1 MAGILSSFVLAGL
14 LTAGP
19 ADVFSF
25 DGPQVTARTVGSV
38 GFFTQGPVPFANLF
52 ERGRGSAELFVQDRI
67 AVPQATY
74 GDVARLEATF
84 QIGGE
89 SYRVELV
96 QGGFPPAQ
104 AMTATPVTGP
114 VPPPPAQLISGGVV
128 LGQDLHGSSG
138 LGSPAMTRVQAATA
152 VWGVGRVWRNGA
164 LLSDTAVIH
173 VAALSQ
179 GAHADDDT
187 FQLLPAARPGDTE
200 LHVLV
205 WNLPRALEPRG
216 FIQFG
221 FDDVNIDFNGT
232 PVPAVAFVPTAGVF
246 VGVAP
251 PSTPV
256 PGGASL
262 GLVPNSGLSQQQQQQ
277 GVGGSGLVGTG
288 QVGTGGFSGTQLGQG
303 QGGTGGLAGIQTGQG
318 QGGTGQGGTGQGDTG
333 LGGTDGLADPLAT
346 ERAETADVT
355 LPGPQR
361 AVAGDVLNPFLD
373 TGRVSLSTQNPGDPD
388 VGTPG
393 NQTTPIVPPAFLTP
407 DTPGRVAISAG
418 EPARPGQTDAQF
430 PGQQTPIIPE
440 GFQSPARVS
449 IADELPPATVGGF
462 VPLTPGPQQQSTF
475 LSTSGSFSV
484 VPLAPGVS
492 GPEFAF
498 GGTRVTT
505 GVVRTPE
512 PQQVATPAVPLVAT
526 PLPLNAQQPPPLV
539 ANPQP
544 LNGQSAVPLISTPTP
559 LNSQPIIA
567 TPPGATTSPVT
578 GTPAATAVPGLVPG
592 ATQGTG
598 GATGGFTGG
607 STGGAAGG
615 STGSVAGPGPA
626 PATTAPG
633 GGTAPAP

>member
-14 LTAGP
+14 LTASP

-25 DGPQVTARTVGSV
+25 DGPRVTARTVGSV
-38 GFFTQGPVPFANLF
+38 GFFTQGSVPFTDLF
-52 ERGRGSAELFVQDRI
+52 ERGSGSAELFTQDRI
-67 AVPQATY
+67 ADPRATY

-84 QIGGE
+84 QIGGD
-89 SYRVELV
+89 SYRVELA

-104 AMTATPVTGP
+104 AMAGTPVTGP
-114 VPPPPAQLISGGVV
+114 LPSPPAQPISGGVV
-128 LGQDLHGSSG
+128 VGQDLHGTSG
-138 LGSPAMTRVQAATA
+138 LGFSNMTRVQSATA

-164 LLSDTAVIH
+164 LLSDTALIH
-173 VAALSQ
+173 AAALSQ

-187 FQLLPAARPGDTE
+187 FRLMPSARPGDTE
-200 LHVLV
+200 LYVMV

-221 FDDVNIDFNGT
+221 FDDVAIDINGT

-277 GVGGSGLVGTG
+277 GVGGSGLATTGQTGTG
-288 QVGTGGFSGTQLGQG
+288 QTGTGQTGTGGFSGTPFGQE
-303 QGGTGGLAGIQTGQG
+303 
-318 QGGTGQGGTGQGDTG
+318 
-333 LGGTDGLADPLAT
+333 LGGTDGLANPLAT
-346 ERAETADVT
+346 QTAETADVT

-388 VGTPG
+388 IGTPG
-393 NQTTPIVPPAFLTP
+393 FQTTPIVPEAFLTP

-418 EPARPGQTDAQF
+418 QPAEPGQQDSQF
-430 PGQQTPIIPE
+430 PGQQTPFIPE
-440 GFQSPARVS
+440 GFQNDARVRS
-449 IADELPPATVGGF
+449 ASQLPPATVGGF

-475 LSTSGSFSV
+475 LSSSGSFSV
-484 VPLAPGVS
+484 VPLVPGVS

-498 GGTRVTT
+498 GGPRVTT

-512 PQQVATPAVPLVAT
+512 PQQVVTPAVPLIAT
-526 PLPLNAQQPPPLV
+526 PLPLNAQQPVPLV
-539 ANPQP
+539 TSPQP
-544 LNGQSAVPLISTPTP
+544 LNGQSAVPLVSTPTP
-559 LNSQPIIA
+559 LNSQPISA

-578 GTPAATAVPGLVPG
+578 STPAATAVPGLVPG
-592 ATQGTG
+592 ATSGTG
-598 GATGGFTGG
+598 GAG
-607 STGGAAGG
+607 GGA
-615 STGSVAGPGPA
+615 TGSVSGPGPA
-626 PATTAPG
+626 PTTTAPG
-633 GGTAPAP
+633 AAAPGGGAAPAP